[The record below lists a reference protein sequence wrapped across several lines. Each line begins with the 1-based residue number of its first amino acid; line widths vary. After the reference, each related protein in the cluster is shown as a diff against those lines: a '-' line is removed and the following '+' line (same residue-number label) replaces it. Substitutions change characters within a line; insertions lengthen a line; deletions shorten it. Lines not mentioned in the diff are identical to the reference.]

1 VSLPLAGRR
10 ELVTGA
16 GSGIGRACALLLARH
31 GAAVALLDV
40 REDALAEA
48 AVELDERGGRAI
60 ALPCDVGEEASVR
73 AAVTSAV
80 AQLGGLDTVVAAR
93 ASCAPGA
100 RRSCRWR
107 SGSGSCASTSP
118 GRS

>member
-10 ELVTGA
+10 ALVNGA

-40 REDALAEA
+40 REEALAEA
-48 AVELDERGGRAI
+48 AVERGGRAI

-80 AQLGGLDTVVAAR
+80 AQLGGLDTVVAAAGIVR
-93 ASCAPGA
+93 PGCTQEL
-100 RRSCRWR
+100 SLEEW
-107 SGSGSCASTSP
+107 
-118 GRS
+118 